1 MGSVCVSCH
10 CAIVGAV
17 DHDAIIRIAQVQ
29 PTTTSVEGL
38 VAIAHIVAVNHV
50 AIAHIVAVAHI
61 VAIAHIVAVARK
73 VVSARG
79 RVLGR
84 VLGSGR
90 FKGKGFCRRCLVL
103 TILALTIQTT
113 TYTSNHEGC
122 KYATTDARKF
132 NNFFRARNALKF
144 NCRIR

>member
-1 MGSVCVSCH
+1 MGSVCVICH

-29 PTTTSVEGL
+29 PTTTGVEGV
-38 VAIAHIVAVNHV
+38 VAIAHIVAINHV
-50 AIAHIVAVAHI
+50 AIAHIVAINH

-90 FKGKGFCRRCLVL
+90 CRRCLVL
-103 TILALTIQTT
+103 TILALATQTT
-113 TYTSNHEGC
+113 TNTSNHEGR
-122 KYATTDARKF
+122 KYATTDASKF
-132 NNFFRARNALKF
+132 NNFFCARNALRF
-144 NCRIR
+144 ICRIR

>member
-1 MGSVCVSCH
+1 MGSVCVICH

-50 AIAHIVAVAHI
+50 AIAHIVVVNHVAIAHIVAVAHI

-79 RVLGR
+79 RVLG
-84 VLGSGR
+84 SGR
-90 FKGKGFCRRCLVL
+90 FNGKGCCRRCLV
-103 TILALTIQTT
+103 
-113 TYTSNHEGC
+113 
-122 KYATTDARKF
+122 
-132 NNFFRARNALKF
+132 
-144 NCRIR
+144 